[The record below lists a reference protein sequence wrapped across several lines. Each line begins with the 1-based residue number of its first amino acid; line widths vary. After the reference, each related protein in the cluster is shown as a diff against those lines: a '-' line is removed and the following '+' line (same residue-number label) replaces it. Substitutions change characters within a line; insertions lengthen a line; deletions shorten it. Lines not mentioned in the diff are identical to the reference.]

1 MLNTF
6 YDAYS
11 ILNKVYSDGAFLKQ
25 AMTAVPIEEK
35 NRPAVTKICYGV
47 LDREILLSARINE
60 LCDKNPKLVVRTI
73 LKIAMYNITFLG
85 KAHYAVTHTA
95 VELCNKLGKK
105 GVSGFVNAVLRKY
118 INYEFKEPSDVYK
131 RLSLYYDYPEFAVKK
146 LVNYYGLDKAEKI
159 MGADGEKTCVRFSKD
174 KNGKEYLTTQNKTYC
189 PTPYENVFFVDKFTR
204 NSDYDKGVYTF
215 QSIGSVAICDAV
227 PAGEALLDA
236 CAAPGG
242 KSVLLSDKFK
252 RVTAQELHSHRAEL
266 IRDYCARMNIKNVT
280 VNVGDA
286 SVFNADYL
294 EGFDVVLC
302 DVPCSGFGVL
312 KENPDIKLKKSD
324 NTINELNELQLAI
337 LKNSAK
343 YVKRGGFVCYSTCS
357 IFKEENDGIV
367 KAFLDDDNSFT
378 PEVISSKIPCTIMD
392 FGVQYLPNISFGAG
406 FYVSVLRRGK

>member
-1 MLNTF
+1 MLNVL
-6 YDAYS
+6 YDSYT
-11 ILNKVYSDGAFLKQ
+11 ILNKVYSEGAFLKQ
-25 AMTAVPIEEK
+25 AMNTPIDEK
-35 NRPAVTKICYGV
+35 NRSAVTKICYGV
-47 LDREILLSARINE
+47 LERDILLSHWIAC
-60 LCDKNPKLVVRTI
+60 LCPKNPKLVVRTV
-73 LKIAMYNITFLG
+73 LKISMYCIKFLN
-85 KAHYAVTHTA
+85 KTPYAVTDTA

-105 GVSGFVNAVLRKY
+105 GVSGFVNAVLRKFVGC
-118 INYEFKEPSDVYK
+118 EFVLPDGAAG
-131 RLSLYYDYPEFAVKK
+131 LSLKYDYPVFAVKK
-146 LVNYYGLDKAEKI
+146 LVDAYGVAIAEEI
-159 MGADGEKTCVRFSKD
+159 MASSEERTCVRFVC
-174 KNGKEYLTTQNKTYC
+174 NGEKYLRENDYNYTK
-189 PTPYENVFFVDKFTR
+189 TPYKNVFFVDKFDR

>member
-159 MGADGEKTCVRFSKD
+159 MGADGEKTCVRFSKV

-215 QSIGSVAICDAV
+215 QSIGSIAICDMV
-227 PAGEALLDA
+227 ENNQRLFDA

-242 KSVLLSDKFK
+242 KSVLLSERFEE
-252 RVTAQELHSHRAEL
+252 VVSQELHEHRVEL
-266 IRDYCARMNIKNVT
+266 IREYAERMSAENIT
-280 VNVGDA
+280 VIQGDA
-286 SVFNADYL
+286 SVCNENFI
-294 EGFDVVLC
+294 EKFDAVLC
-302 DVPCSGFGVL
+302 DVPCSGFGVI
-312 KENPDIKLKKSD
+312 KTNPDIKLKKTND
-324 NTINELNELQLAI
+324 TIIELSKLQLSI
-337 LKNSAK
+337 INNCAK
-343 YVKRGGFVCYSTCS
+343 YVKKGGCLYYSTCTL
-357 IFKEENDGIV
+357 FKEENDDV
-367 KAFLDDDNSFT
+367 VNAFLKENSSFVCDII
-378 PEVISSKIPCTIMD
+378 ESKIPCVKTD
-392 FGVQYLPNISFGAG
+392 FGVQYLPDISFGAG
-406 FYVSVLRRGK
+406 FYACKFRRVK